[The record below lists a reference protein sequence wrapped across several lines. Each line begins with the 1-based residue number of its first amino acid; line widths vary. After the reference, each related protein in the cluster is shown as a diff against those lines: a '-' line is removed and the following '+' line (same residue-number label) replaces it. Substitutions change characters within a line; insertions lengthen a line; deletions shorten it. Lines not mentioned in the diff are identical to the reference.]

1 MGAWGAGS
9 FENDD
14 ALDWLGV
21 LAGAY
26 GPTPIRDALSAAA
39 EAEGYVEAPE
49 ASAALAAAEVAAA
62 LFGHPSPTLPDEA
75 AGWVRAN
82 AGAAQAGLRELARRA
97 VDAVARDS
105 ELRDLWLETGDAGE
119 WEAAVRDLR
128 SRLG

>member
-14 ALDWLGV
+14 ALDWLAV
-21 LAGAY
+21 LAGSY

-39 EAEGYVEAPE
+39 EAEGFVEAPD
-49 ASAALAAAEVAAA
+49 ASAALAAAEVVAA
-62 LFGHPSPTLPDEA
+62 LLGRPAPALPDEA

-82 AGAAQAGLRELARRA
+82 AAAAQPWMRDLARRA
-97 VDAVARDS
+97 VDRVERDS
-105 ELRDLWLETGDAGE
+105 ELRDLWLEAGDAGD

-128 SRLG
+128 IRLG